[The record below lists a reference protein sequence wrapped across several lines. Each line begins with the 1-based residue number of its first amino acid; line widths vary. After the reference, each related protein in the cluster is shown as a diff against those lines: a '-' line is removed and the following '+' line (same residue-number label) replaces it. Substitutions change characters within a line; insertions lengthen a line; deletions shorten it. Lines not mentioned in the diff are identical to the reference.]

1 MDTKEILSE
10 LESLRNSGTKVPG
23 FRGKVMI
30 ESDKL
35 AQLAQAIES
44 GMPADIEE
52 AQAIIMQRDSIIS
65 QANLEAKRV
74 RDEAENTADSLKSA
88 ATETHDFK
96 VSDSEVMK
104 EASNR
109 GDVITTS
116 AATEAQSIIQDA
128 QRKAYAIIGDAENS
142 VSFQREGADRY
153 SREVLSGL
161 EEKLADVLG
170 QVRRGIDTLQAEKA
184 PPSNGSKISA

>member
-74 RDEAENTADSLKSA
+74 KDEAENAADSLRSA
-88 ATETHDFK
+88 ATETHDIK
-96 VSDSEVMK
+96 VYDSEKLLM
-104 EASNR
+104 
-109 GDVITTS
+109 
-116 AATEAQSIIQDA
+116 
-128 QRKAYAIIGDAENS
+128 
-142 VSFQREGADRY
+142 
-153 SREVLSGL
+153 
-161 EEKLADVLG
+161 EKF
-170 QVRRGIDTLQAEKA
+170 R
-184 PPSNGSKISA
+184 

>member
-1 MDTKEILSE
+1 MDTKQILSE

-35 AQLAQAIES
+35 AQLALAIES

-74 RDEAENTADSLKSA
+74 KEEAENAADTLRSP
-88 ATETHDFK
+88 ATETHDLK
-96 VSDSEVMK
+96 GADSEIMK
-104 EASNR
+104 EASSR
-109 GDVITTS
+109 GDVITNS

-128 QRKAYAIIGDAENS
+128 QRKAYAIINEAENS
-142 VSFQREGADRY
+142 ASFQREGADRY

-170 QVRRGIDTLQAEKA
+170 QVRRGIDTLQSDKA
-184 PPSNGSKISA
+184 TSSNGSKVSV

>member
-1 MDTKEILSE
+1 MDTKQILNE
-10 LESLRNSGTKVPG
+10 LEALVDSGTKVPG

-30 ESDKL
+30 ESVRL

-65 QANLEAKRV
+65 QANLEARRV
-74 RDEAENTADSLKSA
+74 RDEAESAADSLKSA
-88 ATETHDFK
+88 ASETHDLK
-96 VSDSEVMK
+96 VADSEIIKV
-104 EASNR
+104 ASNR
-109 GDVITTS
+109 GDEITTS

-128 QRKAYAIIGDAENS
+128 QRKAYAIINEAENS
-142 VSFQREGADRY
+142 ASFQREGADRY

-170 QVRRGIDTLQAEKA
+170 QVRRGIDTLQSEKA
-184 PPSNGSKISA
+184 APSNGSRVSA

>member
-1 MDTKEILSE
+1 MDTKQILSE
-10 LESLRNSGTKVPG
+10 LEYLRNSGTKVPG

-35 AQLAQAIES
+35 AQLALAIES

-74 RDEAENTADSLKSA
+74 KEEAENAADTVRSTAM
-88 ATETHDFK
+88 ETHDLK
-96 VSDSEVMK
+96 VADSEIMK

-109 GDVITTS
+109 GDVITNS

-128 QRKAYAIIGDAENS
+128 QRKAYAIINEAENS
-142 VSFQREGADRY
+142 ASFQREGADRY

-170 QVRRGIDTLQAEKA
+170 QVRRGIDTLQSDKA
-184 PPSNGSKISA
+184 TSSNGSKVSV